1 MALSWILK
9 DDVVTSVLVG
19 ASKPEQL
26 LENVQIVNRTPFSDE
41 EVQLIDQIIEENL

>member
-9 DDVVTSVLVG
+9 DKRITSVLVG

-26 LENVQIVNRTPFSDE
+26 LDSLKCKDNINFSE
-41 EVQLIDQIIEENL
+41 KELSEIEKILK